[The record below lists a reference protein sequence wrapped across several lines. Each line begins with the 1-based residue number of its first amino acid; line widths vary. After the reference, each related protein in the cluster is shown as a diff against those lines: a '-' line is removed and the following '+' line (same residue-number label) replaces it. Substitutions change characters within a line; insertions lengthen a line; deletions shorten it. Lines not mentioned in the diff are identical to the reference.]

1 MNREI
6 KFRGKRVN
14 NGEWVYG
21 MLYQYQGRLTISNE
35 VIELPTHSDPAGA
48 WIYNEHL
55 VIPATV
61 GQYTGLKDKDGKEIY
76 EGDILEVNKAHEYYL
91 NRKYVV
97 FYDDAAFQI
106 ETPEAVGR
114 CSIVKFIYDA
124 FHKGE
129 IEEFSDCANLFTLI
143 SNIHDNPELITQ

>member
-1 MNREI
+1 M
-6 KFRGKRVN
+6 RVD

-21 MLYQYQGRLTISNE
+21 DIVNSFEGVHIVETSYFKPSNDQHPDLIE
-35 VIELPTHSDPAGA
+35 VNPE
-48 WIYNEHL
+48 
-55 VIPATV
+55 TV

-106 ETPEAVGR
+106 AAPEVVGR

-143 SNIHDNPELITQ
+143 SNIHDNPELIK